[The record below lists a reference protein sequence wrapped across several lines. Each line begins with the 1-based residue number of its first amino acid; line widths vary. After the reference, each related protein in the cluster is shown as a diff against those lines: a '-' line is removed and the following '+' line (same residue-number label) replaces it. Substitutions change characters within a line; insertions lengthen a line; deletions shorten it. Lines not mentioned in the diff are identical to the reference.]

1 MREWRLWDC
10 VAGKEQNDLNDDQI
24 RIRMMIRSVQN
35 DGLNPGHSTLEDTVL
50 IVALHC
56 IFYNNNNKTTAPT
69 ISINW
74 MFLMWQALYYNH
86 PYPFINS
93 VR

>member
-10 VAGKEQNDLNDDQI
+10 VAGKEQNDNP
-24 RIRMMIRSVQN
+24 
-35 DGLNPGHSTLEDTVL
+35 NPGHSTLEDTVL
-50 IVALHC
+50 TVALHC
-56 IFYNNNNKTTAPT
+56 IFYNNNNNNKTTAPT

-74 MFLMWQALYYNH
+74 MFLMWQALYYNY

-93 VR
+93 QIEIIPIW